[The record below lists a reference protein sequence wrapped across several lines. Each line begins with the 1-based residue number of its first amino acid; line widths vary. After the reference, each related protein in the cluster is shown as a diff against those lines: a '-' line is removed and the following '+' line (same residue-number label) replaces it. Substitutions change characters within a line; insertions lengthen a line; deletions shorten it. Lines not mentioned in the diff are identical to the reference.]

1 MTYAMTPPWAGH
13 RGMKAM
19 MMAGKKHRGTGHHGH
34 GRSRGSR
41 GRFPMGPGPFFP
53 GKPKVGRGDVRIA
66 ILHLLAEEPMHGY
79 QIIQEI
85 SERTDGVWNPS
96 PGSVYPTLQQ
106 LADEGLVL
114 AEEQEGK
121 NVFSLTAKG
130 TKAVASLTQAPPW
143 ERMAGGMSDNL
154 LALREAGFQ
163 VGAAVMQIA
172 RAGSESQARHATE
185 ILNEAKREIYRILAE
200 DDIPAED

>member
-1 MTYAMTPPWAGH
+1 
-13 RGMKAM
+13 MKVM
-19 MMAGKKHRGTGHHGH
+19 MMASKKHRGKGHHGSGGH
-34 GRSRGSR
+34 RGPR
-41 GRFPMGPGPFFP
+41 GGFPMGPPMGPGGFFP

-106 LADEGLVL
+106 LEDEGLVL
-114 AEEQEGK
+114 VEQRDGKKVFTLTDEGTEALE
-121 NVFSLTAKG
+121 SEQDT
-130 TKAVASLTQAPPW
+130 PPW

-154 LALREAGFQ
+154 MSLREAGFQ
-163 VGAAVMQIA
+163 VGAAVMQVA
-172 RAGSESQARHATE
+172 RAGTDDQVAR
-185 ILNEAKREIYRILAE
+185 AKAVLDDARRSIYKILAE
-200 DDIPAED
+200 DEPSTD

>member
-1 MTYAMTPPWAGH
+1 
-13 RGMKAM
+13 
-19 MMAGKKHRGTGHHGH
+19 
-34 GRSRGSR
+34 
-41 GRFPMGPGPFFP
+41 MGPGGFFP

-85 SERTDGVWNPS
+85 SDRTDGVWNPS

-114 AEEQEGK
+114 PEERDGK
-121 NVFSLTAKG
+121 NVFTITEEGAES
-130 TKAVASLTQAPPW
+130 VASSKQSPPW
-143 ERMAGGMSDNL
+143 ERMTGGMSDNL
-154 LALREAGFQ
+154 MNLREAGFQ

-172 RAGSESQARHATE
+172 RAGSDDQASRA
-185 ILNEAKREIYRILAE
+185 IDVLDEARRKIYKILAE
-200 DDIPAED
+200 DEAPAEE